1 MYADFSVELGAE
13 DPTLAVPWVS
23 PDGTQRYYDLKR
35 HPEQLEKVTEAQQSV
50 PLHEFLISTNSAASI
65 FATAKCDTWATQQM
79 DAEDE
84 IFGATWKW
92 ASYIDLFA
100 ASKKLQA
107 SFKGHERLAAKIV
120 KLLKRVPEIP
130 AAAEFVVRRAYF
142 QTDKSKAQDHREGF
156 YFTFYLSGYGDD
168 EEEAHKRWMIGL
180 KLVENALLQLSAS
193 EAAS

>member
-1 MYADFSVELGAE
+1 
-13 DPTLAVPWVS
+13 
-23 PDGTQRYYDLKR
+23 
-35 HPEQLEKVTEAQQSV
+35 
-50 PLHEFLISTNSAASI
+50 
-65 FATAKCDTWATQQM
+65 M

>member
-13 DPTLAVPWVS
+13 DPTLAVPWIS

-107 SFKGHERLAAKIV
+107 SFKGHERLAGKIV

-142 QTDKSKAQDHREGF
+142 QKDISKADDLREGF

-193 EAAS
+193 EAAR